1 MPRESTLQSVRQE
14 AARTQLE
21 IRVRHKERTVW
32 VALSGILD
40 RDGVAAL
47 ASRVA
52 PELAGRGCRVI
63 LDGTGL
69 THMDFRATT
78 DLIAWNRQLRDY
90 RHQLFLQGWS
100 DYLKAIL
107 IMGNWDGDAGLTAA
121 TLPTVRRLGS
131 LAPIRM
137 P

>member
-1 MPRESTLQSVRQE
+1 VRQE

-21 IRVRHKERTVW
+21 IRVRQKERTVW

-47 ASRVA
+47 AGRVA
-52 PELAGRGCRVI
+52 PVLAGRGCRVI

-69 THMDFRATT
+69 SHMDYRATG
-78 DLIAWNRQLRDY
+78 DLVAWNRQLRDY
-90 RHQLFLQGWS
+90 RHQLYLQGWS

-107 IMGNWDGDAGLTAA
+107 IMGNWDGDAGLPAV
-121 TLPTVRRLGS
+121 TLPTVRRLGN

>member
-14 AARTQLE
+14 AARTDLE
-21 IRVRHKERTVW
+21 IRVTQKERTVW

-40 RDGVAAL
+40 RDGIAAL
-47 ASRVA
+47 AGRVA
-52 PELAGRGCRVI
+52 PVLAGRGCRVI

-78 DLIAWNRQLRDY
+78 DLVAWNRQLRDY

-107 IMGNWDGDAGLTAA
+107 VMGSGDLDGGLPPSA
-121 TLPTVRRLGS
+121 LPTVRRLGN

>member
-14 AARTQLE
+14 AARTDLE
-21 IRVRHKERTVW
+21 IRVTQKERTVW

-40 RDGVAAL
+40 RDGIAAL
-47 ASRVA
+47 AGRVA
-52 PELAGRGCRVI
+52 PVLAGRGCRVI

-78 DLIAWNRQLRDY
+78 DLVAWNRQLRDY

-107 IMGNWDGDAGLTAA
+107 VMEDWDRELGAVPPGPA
-121 TLPTVRRLGS
+121 TWGFLGARRAETVR
-131 LAPIRM
+131 
-137 P
+137 

>member
-1 MPRESTLQSVRQE
+1 VRQE

-47 ASRVA
+47 AGRVA

-69 THMDFRATT
+69 NHMDYRATD
-78 DLIAWNRQLRDY
+78 DLVAWNRQLRDY
-90 RHQLFLQGWS
+90 RHQLYLQGWS

-107 IMGNWDGDAGLTAA
+107 IMGNWDGDAGLPAV
-121 TLPTVRRLGS
+121 TLPTVRRLGN

>member
-1 MPRESTLQSVRQE
+1 MPRELTRQFVRQE
-14 AARTQLE
+14 AADSHME
-21 IRVRHKERTVW
+21 IEIRHKERTVW

-52 PELAGRGCRVI
+52 PALAGRGCRVI
-63 LDGTGL
+63 LDGTALG
-69 THMDFRATT
+69 HMDYRATT
-78 DLIAWNRQLRDY
+78 DLVGWSRQLRDY
-90 RHQLFLQGWS
+90 RHELFLQGWS

-107 IMGNWDGDAGLTAA
+107 IMGNWDGDAGLPGAS
-121 TLPTVRRLGS
+121 LPTVRQFGN
-131 LAPIRM
+131 LAPLRM